1 MTVSQTANQD
11 NPSQASLN
19 QASSRA
25 VSQKNGIL
33 SEAAFLRPNDG
44 DVLERSLLV
53 VGGSTAA
60 YSATL
65 VALKMNLDV
74 CLVQPLKMVGGQF
87 TAQALPASDDGDLVK
102 QRASRTSVD
111 GEMFSLSK
119 DQKWFRD
126 RQRQLQPV
134 AGRIRQNPGGAW
146 VCPITTTP
154 VVAATALNERLIP
167 YLNNGKLTL
176 IGESVP
182 TEVLLTPQPT
192 DGLALPPEVLGVK
205 FKDKTSGHT
214 FSVKAPVTI
223 EATDYGDLL
232 ELANLPSRV
241 GQESR
246 FDTGEAI
253 LPEDPRPECQQS
265 FTFNV
270 VVERTTP
277 NLNKTFAA
285 PTGYGREPWLN
296 LRDFTGD
303 FWVRKARGWD
313 KRDFFAPF
321 GIFRYRRLQRRSL
334 YEKAVSIGD
343 VSVINWGTSN
353 HPERG
358 QCCGNDFRRGH
369 LIGISKSER
378 EVILQRARDRAKAYI
393 HYLQT
398 SGTASLRPRGDLTWS
413 KDGIGLEPYIRESRR
428 GIALT
433 TIRHE
438 DVAESF
444 FPNQARARCFDDS
457 LGIGQYHYL
466 DLHGNLVN
474 GHVTPTGKAA
484 AALPFSLP
492 AKSLVPMTADGL
504 ILSAKSIGTT
514 HITNAAYRMH
524 PIEWAIGEASGF
536 LAVFSVWAKA
546 QPRTIV
552 ETKSL
557 LRKLQGFMT
566 RNGIPIFWFDDV
578 AHDDPDFEPIQVMA
592 ATGIIRSE
600 NASNLHFRP
609 YANVSRAVVSTAL
622 VSLLELEKVSPARPS
637 FRDVQPGKHWAYSN
651 IETLKAQG
659 MIAGVGRGLF
669 APDEMITRKQLSFLI
684 KASVPQAHTQ
694 AFANLPQ
701 DTQKLTR
708 RELSRAFY
716 ELVKFR
722 LEM

>member
-1 MTVSQTANQD
+1 MTASQ
-11 NPSQASLN
+11 PSNRTLTQ
-19 QASSRA
+19 R
-25 VSQKNGIL
+25 NGIF
-33 SEAAFLRPNDG
+33 SESAFLKPNDG
-44 DVLERSLLV
+44 DTFEHSILI

-60 YSATL
+60 YSA
-65 VALKMNLDV
+65 ALTALQMNVDV

-102 QRASRTSVD
+102 QKATFSTVD
-111 GEMFSLSK
+111 GELFSLSK
-119 DQKWFRD
+119 NQKWFRD

-134 AGRIRQNPGGAW
+134 AGKIQQNPGGAW

-154 VVAATALNERLIP
+154 VVAAIAMNERLIP
-167 YLNNGKLTL
+167 YLQSGKLTL
-176 IGESVP
+176 IGESIP
-182 TEVLLTPQPT
+182 TDVLLTPQPT
-192 DGLALPPEVLGVK
+192 DGLALPPNVLGVT
-205 FKDKTSGHT
+205 FKDKTSGHR
-214 FSVKAPVTI
+214 FSVKASVTI

-253 LPEDPRPECQQS
+253 LRDQPIPECQQS

-270 VVERTTP
+270 VVERTEP
-277 NLNKTFAA
+277 GRGKTFAA
-285 PTGYGREPWLN
+285 PAGYGREPWLN
-296 LRDFTGD
+296 LRDFTSD
-303 FWVRKARGWD
+303 FWVRRSGRWD
-313 KRDFFAPF
+313 KRSFFEPY

-334 YEKAVSIGD
+334 YEKTVSVGD
-343 VSVINWGTSN
+343 VAAINWGTSD
-353 HPERG
+353 HPELG

-369 LIGISKSER
+369 LIGVSAEER
-378 EVILQRARDRAKAYI
+378 AVILQRARDRAKAYI

-398 SGTASLRPRGDLTWS
+398 NAAASLKPRGDLTWS
-413 KDGIGLEPYIRESRR
+413 EDGIALEPYVREARR

-457 LGIGQYHYL
+457 VGIGQYHYL
-466 DLHGNLVN
+466 DLHGNLFE

-492 AKSLVPMTADGL
+492 AKALVPMTADGL

-536 LAVFSVWAKA
+536 LAVLSVWAKL

-552 ETKSL
+552 ETRPL

-578 AHDDPDFEPIQVMA
+578 AHHDPDFEAIQVMA

-622 VSLLELEKVSPARPS
+622 VSLLDLEKISPAQPS
-637 FRDVQPGKHWAYSN
+637 FRDVLPGQHWAYSN

-659 MIAGVGRGLF
+659 MIAGIGRGLF
-669 APDEMITRKQLSFLI
+669 APDDMITRKQLSFLI
-684 KASVPQAHTQ
+684 KAALPQAHGK

-701 DTQKLTR
+701 DAQKLSR

-716 ELVKFR
+716 ELLKVR
-722 LEM
+722 LEI